1 MMRLYTGLIFLFV
14 ILLGCSKANKIY
26 FVRHAEKGT
35 APAGDPDLTAAGIQ
49 RAEALE
55 KLLRGNGIE
64 AIYST
69 ETGRTRQTAGP
80 LSRSIGI
87 PIRSYSND
95 TTQKFLYHLLANE
108 QNSLVVGHSNTVLK
122 MIRDLGLT
130 PAVKEISDNEYD
142 NLFIVTQKTKS
153 GVGGYKLSLRERT
166 YGKRS
171 PSGTDGV
178 PGTGPSM
185 MK

>member
-1 MMRLYTGLIFLFV
+1 MMRITTGLFFLFA

-35 APAGDPDLTAAGIQ
+35 TPAGNPDLTPAGVQ
-49 RAEALE
+49 RAEALD

-69 ETGRTRQTAGP
+69 ETARTRQTAGP
-80 LSRSIGI
+80 LSVSTGI

-95 TTQKFLYHLLANE
+95 TTQKFLYHLLETE
-108 QNSLVVGHSNTVLK
+108 QHALVVGHSNTVLK

-130 PAVKEISDNEYD
+130 PSLKEIFDNDYD
-142 NLFIVTQKTKS
+142 NLFIVIQKTKS

-166 YGKRS
+166 YGKKS
-171 PSGTDGV
+171 PSGADGMS
-178 PGTGPSM
+178 GTGPSM
-185 MK
+185 K